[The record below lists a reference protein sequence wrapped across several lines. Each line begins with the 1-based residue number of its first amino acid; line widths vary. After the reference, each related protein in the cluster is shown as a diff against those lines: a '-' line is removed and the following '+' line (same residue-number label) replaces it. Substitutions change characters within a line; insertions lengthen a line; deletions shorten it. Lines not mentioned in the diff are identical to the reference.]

1 MLNKAAKLMNAAAP
15 NPTLLCTS
23 SGRVCAS
30 GLMAEAAAMK
40 SAAVLISRQR
50 AISSCKYD
58 QGCQPPP
65 KIEAGMWILWAGCQ
79 TRPRLSVYT

>member
-1 MLNKAAKLMNAAAP
+1 MVRPFLRELLHAVEGQVKAKLMAAAAP
-15 NPTLLCTS
+15 MSTLLCTS

-50 AISSCKYD
+50 AISSCK
-58 QGCQPPP
+58 
-65 KIEAGMWILWAGCQ
+65 
-79 TRPRLSVYT
+79 